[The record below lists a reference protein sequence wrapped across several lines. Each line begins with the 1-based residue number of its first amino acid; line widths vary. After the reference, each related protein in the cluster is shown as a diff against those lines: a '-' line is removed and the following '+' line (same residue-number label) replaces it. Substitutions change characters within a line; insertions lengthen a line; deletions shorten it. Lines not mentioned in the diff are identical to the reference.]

1 MPPDEI
7 ERLRSVLARAHEQR
21 PSHRIKVIQ
30 AMKDRLSARIKKKA
44 IAERV
49 DLEKAKDAG

>member
-1 MPPDEI
+1 VPPDEI